1 MCLIILVII
10 ELVLNILILAC
21 HPKKGHYEITHFYD
35 VYYNYTIDQNYDYNY
50 NNYYEM
56 VDTYTLIEKFV
67 EELNTSKRINQAVL
81 AFAIISFIIS
91 FLLCILTIY
100 NKCKYH
106 NKNDDIN
113 SAVFFFLTIQ
123 IILTF
128 INWAMSLAIVAKVNK
143 IRKKKGDEIG
153 FTDKIKSGI
162 VIVIILLTL
171 DLILDS
177 LQIHKSGNVT
187 ENNSTSY
194 VTNTIKYNANVRT
207 TTNSNVE
214 TTRPVVIRVRQQK
227 VIVSLKRVLS
237 YEMFSKIKKIIERGK
252 LILLQLKSFYL
263 QMNFIG
269 LSTEDDINKEI
280 ATLVF
285 LIGEYLKGQ
294 GNEIARICIDNYNDE
309 DAIWILLE
317 YLFPLIVSII
327 KLKIELGLYKRIEGT
342 ITRQVS
348 VLIEL
353 ERRIERD
360 ENGSL
365 KQTFRYRQQI
375 SQSTLVNLLR

>member
-1 MCLIILVII
+1 
-10 ELVLNILILAC
+10 
-21 HPKKGHYEITHFYD
+21 
-35 VYYNYTIDQNYDYNY
+35 
-50 NNYYEM
+50 
-56 VDTYTLIEKFV
+56 
-67 EELNTSKRINQAVL
+67 
-81 AFAIISFIIS
+81 
-91 FLLCILTIY
+91 
-100 NKCKYH
+100 
-106 NKNDDIN
+106 
-113 SAVFFFLTIQ
+113 
-123 IILTF
+123 
-128 INWAMSLAIVAKVNK
+128 MSLAIVAKVNK

-194 VTNTIKYNANVRT
+194 VTNTINYNANVRT

-237 YEMFSKIKKIIERGK
+237 YEIFSKIKKIIERGK

-294 GNEIARICIDNYNDE
+294 GNEIARICIDNYNDK

>member
-100 NKCKYH
+100 NKCKNN

-177 LQIHKSGNVT
+177 LQIHKSGNAT
-187 ENNSTSY
+187 ENSSTSY
-194 VTNTIKYNANVRT
+194 VTNTINYNANVRT

-237 YEMFSKIKKIIERGK
+237 YEIFSKIKKIIERGK

>member
-35 VYYNYTIDQNYDYNY
+35 VYYNYTIDQNYDYND

-56 VDTYTLIEKFV
+56 VDTYTLINKFV
-67 EELNTSKRINQAVL
+67 KELNTSKKINQAVL

-153 FTDKIKSGI
+153 FTDKIKTGI

-171 DLILDS
+171 DLILDF
-177 LQIHKSGNVT
+177 LQILISCIA
-187 ENNSTSY
+187 ENRSTRY
-194 VTNTIKYNANVRT
+194 VTNTINYNVNVRT

-365 KQTFRYRQQI
+365 RQTFRYRQQI

>member
-1 MCLIILVII
+1 
-10 ELVLNILILAC
+10 
-21 HPKKGHYEITHFYD
+21 
-35 VYYNYTIDQNYDYNY
+35 
-50 NNYYEM
+50 
-56 VDTYTLIEKFV
+56 
-67 EELNTSKRINQAVL
+67 
-81 AFAIISFIIS
+81 
-91 FLLCILTIY
+91 
-100 NKCKYH
+100 
-106 NKNDDIN
+106 
-113 SAVFFFLTIQ
+113 
-123 IILTF
+123 
-128 INWAMSLAIVAKVNK
+128 MSLAIVAKVNK

-153 FTDKIKSGI
+153 FTDKIKSRI

-177 LQIHKSGNVT
+177 LQIHRSGNVT
-187 ENNSTSY
+187 ENSSTSY
-194 VTNTIKYNANVRT
+194 VTNTINYNANVRT

-237 YEMFSKIKKIIERGK
+237 YGMFLKIKQIIERGK

-263 QMNFIG
+263 QMKFIG

-294 GNEIARICIDNYNDE
+294 GNEIARVCIDNYNDE

-365 KQTFRYRQQI
+365 RQTFRYRQQI